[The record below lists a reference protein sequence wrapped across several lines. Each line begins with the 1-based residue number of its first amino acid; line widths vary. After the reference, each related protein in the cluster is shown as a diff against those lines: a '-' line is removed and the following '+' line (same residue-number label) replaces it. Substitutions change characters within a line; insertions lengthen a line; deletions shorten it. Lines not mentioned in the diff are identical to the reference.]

1 MNKILA
7 KVAALSALA
16 LPVVVFGQ
24 TAAVPT
30 ATYLTGVLNV
40 ISEILAAALPVII
53 ALAFIFFL
61 WGLLKFM
68 MAAGDEAAKEQGKQI
83 MIWGVVILFVM
94 LSIWGLVAILN
105 TITGVNQG
113 GQATAIPSLPATS
126 AETF

>member
-24 TAAVPT
+24 TAPVPT